1 MENKIKLIKKRNG
14 ELVEFTQDRIA
25 NAIFKAITAA
35 NQGDGKKAKKI
46 SDKVVE
52 ILNRRFKLDEIPQVE
67 QIQDL
72 VEEVLILE
80 GLVETAKAYILY
92 REQRRKIR
100 EAVAVSEEAVDRV
113 DQYLEKLDWEVQE
126 NANMAFSL
134 QGLNHYGVSYIVKK
148 YWLNKIYPKEIR
160 EANEGGDLHIHNLD
174 TLGPYCV
181 GWDLYDLLLKG
192 FGGIPG
198 KVETKPAKHFRVAL
212 GQVVNFMYTLQG
224 EAAGA
229 IAFSNFDTLL
239 APFIRYDNL
248 NYQQVKQAMQEFL
261 FNMSVPTRVGFQCPF
276 TNITLDL
283 KPSPVF
289 AKQPIIIGGKPQN
302 ETYEE
307 FEEEMKIFNRA
318 FYETMLEGDKSGRP
332 FSFPIPTINIT
343 KDFPWDEPA
352 FNGIFEASA
361 KYGIN
366 YFANY
371 INSEM
376 KPEDV
381 RSMCK
386 LPKTEI
392 IYKNASGEI
401 AKTEIRRI
409 VDDFLLRGNS
419 IEVLVNGKFEKVKNV
434 IKLKLVNEEVLKVT
448 LDNGIIDK
456 MTFDHPSLIIKN
468 KKLKMVESRNLKVK
482 DEFPFAKYSYEGE
495 LGDFNLGRLVG
506 LYIGD
511 GWISHDSA
519 TFNLVFDINENELT
533 KFVQKIAEERFVAS
547 TTINSNKKH
556 HYVRVSVASRGLVE
570 TIKEYVRE
578 YGSLNK
584 RLNSKLFA
592 RSIQFRKGVLIG
604 IIESDG
610 FISRERN
617 YAVLHLGNKD
627 LILDILMLARSLGIN
642 TTYFESKNKTG
653 NKEKIGYNLRF
664 AGDMPDWLKNY
675 LKLKK
680 GNNLKYRDYGDFYGV
695 KIVKIEKEKYTGYV
709 YDFEIDSEDHAFQL
723 SNGIITHNCC
733 RLRLNLTELYNR
745 GGGGLFGSG
754 SLTGSI
760 GVVTCNLPRIG
771 YLSKTKKEFFERL
784 GKMMDLA
791 KESLEIKR
799 KTVENFT
806 EKGLY
811 PYSRY
816 YLSGIKKARG
826 NYWGNHF
833 STIGLVGMNEALLN
847 FIGENV
853 GSKRGR
859 RFGIEILDFMREK
872 LVKYQKETGNIYNL
886 EATPAEST
894 AYRLAQKDKEKYPE
908 IITAGTKK
916 VPFYTNSSQ
925 LPVNYTDDIFG
936 ALKLQDEPQCRYSG
950 GTVLH
955 LFLGERVSDIQTVK
969 NLIKRIFEKFHL
981 PYITITPTF
990 SICPVHGY
998 IFGEHFYCPQ
1008 CTIKQPCE
1016 VYSRVVGYLRPVSQ
1030 WNTGKQEEFKER
1042 KEFKIRKA
1050 EIIKI

>member
-1 MENKIKLIKKRNG
+1 MSENKITKVQKR
-14 ELVEFTQDRIA
+14 DRSIVDFDQSRIT
-25 NAIFKAITAA
+25 NAIFKAITATD
-35 NQGDGKKAKKI
+35 QGDGQKAKKL
-46 SDKVVE
+46 SDKVVQL
-52 ILNRRFKLDEIPQVE
+52 LNRRFKKEEIPQVE
-67 QIQDL
+67 QIQDI

-80 GLVETAKAYILY
+80 GLVETARAYILY
-92 REQRRKIR
+92 REQRRRIR

-134 QGLNHYGVSYIVKK
+134 QGLNHYGVSYIVKN

-160 EANEGGDLHIHNLD
+160 EANESGDFHLHNLD

-248 NYQQVKQAMQEFL
+248 NYQQVKQALQEFL

-283 KPSPVF
+283 KPSSVF
-289 AKQPIIIGGKPQN
+289 AKQPVIIGGKPQN

-307 FEEEMKIFNRA
+307 FEEEIKTFNKA

-352 FNGIFEASA
+352 FDGIFEASA

-381 RSMCK
+381 RSMC
-386 LPKTEI
+386 
-392 IYKNASGEI
+392 
-401 AKTEIRRI
+401 
-409 VDDFLLRGNS
+409 
-419 IEVLVNGKFEKVKNV
+419 
-434 IKLKLVNEEVLKVT
+434 
-448 LDNGIIDK
+448 
-456 MTFDHPSLIIKN
+456 
-468 KKLKMVESRNLKVK
+468 
-482 DEFPFAKYSYEGE
+482 
-495 LGDFNLGRLVG
+495 
-506 LYIGD
+506 
-511 GWISHDSA
+511 
-519 TFNLVFDINENELT
+519 
-533 KFVQKIAEERFVAS
+533 
-547 TTINSNKKH
+547 
-556 HYVRVSVASRGLVE
+556 
-570 TIKEYVRE
+570 
-578 YGSLNK
+578 
-584 RLNSKLFA
+584 
-592 RSIQFRKGVLIG
+592 
-604 IIESDG
+604 
-610 FISRERN
+610 
-617 YAVLHLGNKD
+617 
-627 LILDILMLARSLGIN
+627 
-642 TTYFESKNKTG
+642 
-653 NKEKIGYNLRF
+653 
-664 AGDMPDWLKNY
+664 
-675 LKLKK
+675 
-680 GNNLKYRDYGDFYGV
+680 
-695 KIVKIEKEKYTGYV
+695 
-709 YDFEIDSEDHAFQL
+709 
-723 SNGIITHNCC
+723 C
-733 RLRLNLTELYNR
+733 RLRLNLTDLYNR

-760 GVVTCNLPRIG
+760 GVVTINMSRIG
-771 YLSKTKKEFFERL
+771 YLSKTKKDFFERL
-784 GKMMDLA
+784 GEMMNLA

-799 KTVENFT
+799 KTVENFI

-847 FIGENV
+847 FIGENI

-859 RFGIEILDFMREK
+859 KFALEVMDFMREK

-886 EATPAEST
+886 EQTPAEST
-894 AYRLAQKDKEKYPE
+894 TYRLAQKDREKYPD

-916 VPFYTNSSQ
+916 VPYYTNSSQ
-925 LPVNYTDDIFG
+925 LPVNYTDDVFE
-936 ALKLQDEPQCRYSG
+936 AFKLQDELQCRYTG
-950 GTVLH
+950 GSVLH
-955 LFLGERVSDIQTVK
+955 VFLGEKVSDIQTVK

-998 IFGEHFYCPQ
+998 ISGEHFYCPQ

-1016 VYSRVVGYLRPVSQ
+1016 VYSRIVGYLRPVSQ

-1042 KEFKIRKA
+1042 KEFKIRKP
-1050 EIIKI
+1050 ELTKT